1 MREQAILEIP
11 VTTVEWGGS
20 KLPAGGGGFFRLL
33 PYAAYHWALR
43 RVNGRDRQPGIF
55 YFHPWEVDAQQPRI
69 ANAPLKSRFRHYVNL
84 GTMEARLARLL
95 DDFQWGRVDDV
106 FGIA

>member
-1 MREQAILEIP
+1 
-11 VTTVEWGGS
+11 
-20 KLPAGGGGFFRLL
+20 LPAGGGGFFRLL
-33 PYAAYHWALR
+33 PYPAYRWALS

-69 ANAPLKSRFRHYVNL
+69 AHAPLKSRFRHYVNL